1 VWWRSLWEYEE
12 RGFHGT
18 SEASDITLVS
28 QTLKIAS
35 LVDAFRSR
43 GHFVA
48 SLDPLGRTL
57 GPLVEGNDSVE
68 YSEPVNA
75 KDLFELLKNYPTLN
89 LEAVGLK
96 GVDPD
101 RRYFLGDHL
110 RISRATQLFW
120 TVNEVVALLRG
131 SYCGTTTVE
140 HEHVVSQPAKDWI
153 RLMVERP
160 QAQSLFP
167 PPYQQRILH
176 HLLYTDYFERFLAKK
191 FQASKRFGI
200 EGCESLIPGLFAL
213 IERAAETGVEA
224 IELGMSHRLT
234 SQQKLMLILHS
245 QHLAISRKSSCTACN
260 NQYS

>member
-1 VWWRSLWEYEE
+1 
-12 RGFHGT
+12 
-18 SEASDITLVS
+18 
-28 QTLKIAS
+28 
-35 LVDAFRSR
+35 
-43 GHFVA
+43 
-48 SLDPLGRTL
+48 
-57 GPLVEGNDSVE
+57 
-68 YSEPVNA
+68 
-75 KDLFELLKNYPTLN
+75 
-89 LEAVGLK
+89 
-96 GVDPD
+96 
-101 RRYFLGDHL
+101 LGDHL

-160 QAQSLFP
+160 QAHSLFP

-213 IERAAETGVEA
+213 IEVGLNDHD
-224 IELGMSHRLT
+224 IY
-234 SQQKLMLILHS
+234 
-245 QHLAISRKSSCTACN
+245 C
-260 NQYS
+260 